1 MSLIQ
6 IAQHESHYKPE
17 VNSRPPEEVRSN
29 LLTILICVFNDDLN
43 LQSKYECDSTAWLFS
58 CDDLMMT
65 ITSNSI
71 VSVMWLYS
79 CVISNIKWAAV
90 TCFRFCSTK
99 NLLRSSNVYNY
110 FGEIYVYS
118 NKLYESV
125 TIRKK
130 RINKSSIQFLPD
142 DNCLLHNHGVLFFS
156 ESMPGYWTDNSYI
169 SSITLR

>member
-58 CDDLMMT
+58 CDYLMMT

-118 NKLYESV
+118 NKLCESV
-125 TIRKK
+125 TLRKK
-130 RINKSSIQFLPD
+130 WINKFTIQMSD
-142 DNCLLHNHGVLFFS
+142 DNCLLDNHGVLYFS

>member
-1 MSLIQ
+1 M
-6 IAQHESHYKPE
+6 
-17 VNSRPPEEVRSN
+17 RSD
-29 LLTILICVFNDDLN
+29 LLTILICVFSDNVN

-58 CDDLMMT
+58 FDYLMMT

-71 VSVMWLYS
+71 VIVMWLYS
-79 CVISNIKWAAV
+79 CVISNIKWTAV
-90 TCFRFCSTK
+90 TCFQCSSTK

-110 FGEIYVYS
+110 WGEIYVYS

-142 DNCLLHNHGVLFFS
+142 DNCLLHNHVYYFFQS
-156 ESMPGYWTDNSYI
+156 PCQATGPTIPIFPVSP
-169 SSITLR
+169 